1 MMKVFKENYS
11 YQIGK
16 VFDRSKPELCSKDE
30 ETGFLTVC
38 YNGNIFQL
46 DSTEKQ
52 VKKGKETLIHAI
64 GCVRF
69 QVNSCDVISVLKTKR
84 NE

>member
-1 MMKVFKENYS
+1 MIKVFKENYS

-38 YNGNIFQL
+38 YNGIIFQL
-46 DSTEKQ
+46 DSNEKQ
-52 VKKGKETLIHAI
+52 VKRGKETLIHAS
-64 GCVRF
+64 GRVRF

-84 NE
+84 DE

>member
-1 MMKVFKENYS
+1 MIKVFKENYS

-30 ETGFLTVC
+30 ETGFLTV
-38 YNGNIFQL
+38 YHLGTVFLL
-46 DSTEKQ
+46 DMSEKQ
-52 VKKGKETLIHAI
+52 KKAGKETLIHAS

-69 QVNSCDVISVLKTKR
+69 QVNSCEVISVLKTKR
-84 NE
+84 DE